1 MAEPEYVWVE
11 EDRIPGSLTTAI
23 FGRQAVVAAPHVVP
37 RYAPPPGGGPIS
49 PLQGGPP
56 TASLVEGLPAAG
68 PRDLLRSE
76 PAAPGG
82 PLPSPSQE
90 AAVRDPTPR
99 GYVVHVQTGLV
110 VVDLSAAD
118 GVRKGSLLSIRRGGV
133 PLVHPVTRQP
143 LGELADEEIGT
154 ARVVEVRERFSVA
167 QIESLRSGVEP
178 QVRDRVVITQP

>member
-1 MAEPEYVWVE
+1 
-11 EDRIPGSLTTAI
+11 
-23 FGRQAVVAAPHVVP
+23 
-37 RYAPPPGGGPIS
+37 
-49 PLQGGPP
+49 
-56 TASLVEGLPAAG
+56 
-68 PRDLLRSE
+68 
-76 PAAPGG
+76 
-82 PLPSPSQE
+82 
-90 AAVRDPTPR
+90 
-99 GYVVHVQTGLV
+99 VVHVQTGLV